1 MITEFTPLSAAI
13 GGALLGLGAGGLM
26 LTLGHIAGFSGITEE
41 TLPPWPEGE
50 DNRWRLGFVLGAILS
65 PLIYLGIVGHYPPL
79 DYPDAPLR
87 LIAAGLLVGFGAAYG
102 HGCTSGH
109 GLCGLARL
117 SRRSVVAVSLFIFW
131 GGITVYVLR
140 HVLGVAS

>member
-1 MITEFTPLSAAI
+1 VITEFTPAGAAL

-65 PLIYLGIVGHYPPL
+65 PLVYLAAMGSYPPL
-79 DYPDAPLR
+79 EFSTPPLQ
-87 LIAAGLLVGFGAAYG
+87 LLVAGLLVGFGAAFG
-102 HGCTSGH
+102 RGCTSGH

-117 SRRSVVAVSLFIFW
+117 SRRSFVAISLFIFW
-131 GGITVYVLR
+131 GAVTVFVLR
-140 HVLGVAS
+140 HLGGGA